1 MRPGFEAST
10 PPASC
15 VEGVCVTCSDRAV
28 AAQVIALLADGMA
41 RVDTG
46 LSVEEVSV
54 ELVDAAPGDTLLIH
68 AGVAIGTLPRRA
80 AAAARGAR

>member
-1 MRPGFEAST
+1 M
-10 PPASC
+10 
-15 VEGVCVTCSDRAV
+15 TCSDRAV
-28 AAQVIALLADGMA
+28 AVQVIELLADGMA

-68 AGVAIGTLPRRA
+68 AGVAIRALPMSEDLTA
-80 AAAARGAR
+80 AERGAP